1 MLIDV
6 FSSFCND
13 VALPLQERC
22 INMNQV
28 GWRVFTQFCLK
39 SNNETMLSSLF
50 DLLLTQE
57 EKESI
62 AMRCLIVV
70 ELLKQEKTQ
79 RTIAEDLHVSIA
91 KITRG
96 SNELKRMPP
105 KLIEFLKENM

>member
-1 MLIDV
+1 
-6 FSSFCND
+6 
-13 VALPLQERC
+13 
-22 INMNQV
+22 MNQL
-28 GWRVFTQFCLK
+28 GWRSFTKLCLATK
-39 SNNETMLSSLF
+39 NEKVLSSLF

-62 AMRCLIVV
+62 AMRCLIVMD
-70 ELLKQEKTQ
+70 LLKQEKTQ
-79 RTIAEDLHVSIA
+79 RDMAEDLHVSIA